1 MNAINPA
8 KQAEADAKLYEIPF
22 DVLLCRNTGVIRDYE
37 ISKLP
42 HIIIIDGKGVI
53 RESKLFLKKEDIK
66 TILDQLLAESATP

>member
-22 DVLLCRNTGVIRDYE
+22 DVLLCRNTGIIRDYE

-42 HIIIIDGKGVI
+42 HIFIIDGQGVI
-53 RESKLFLKKEDIK
+53 RESKFFLKTEDIK
-66 TILDQLLAESATP
+66 IVLDRLLADSSAP

>member
-8 KQAEADAKLYEIPF
+8 KQAEADVKLYEIPF

-42 HIIIIDGKGVI
+42 QIIFIDGKGVI

-66 TILDQLLAESATP
+66 TILDQLLAEASTP

>member
-42 HIIIIDGKGVI
+42 QIIIMDGKGVI
-53 RESKLFLKKEDIK
+53 RESKLFLKSEEIK
-66 TILDQLLAESATP
+66 TILDQLLAESTAP

>member
-22 DVLLCRNTGVIRDYE
+22 DVLLCRNTGVVRDYE

-42 HIIIIDGKGVI
+42 HIIILDGKGII
-53 RESKLFLKKEDIK
+53 RESKLFLKSEDIK
-66 TILDQLLAESATP
+66 IVVDRLLAESDAK

>member
-8 KQAEADAKLYEIPF
+8 KQAEADAKLYDIPF
-22 DVLLCRNTGVIRDYE
+22 DVLLCRNTGVVRDYE

-53 RESKLFLKKEDIK
+53 RESRLFLKSEDIK
-66 TILDQLLAESATP
+66 AILDGLLAEAGAP